1 MDQSLEVLTHRL
13 LQISNDLHSR
23 MAEIRALRE
32 AIRAAEEMR
41 CGQQPVNPSVAD
53 EQRA

>member
-23 MAEIRALRE
+23 MAEIQALRE
-32 AIRAAEEMR
+32 AIRAAEEIR
-41 CGQQPVNPSVAD
+41 CGKEPANPAVAD
-53 EQRA
+53 EQHA